1 MDEAVYQRMAEVQAT
16 HWWYAGRRRILDS
29 VISGLGLPQNALI
42 LEAGCGTGANLEIL
56 KKYGQ
61 VEGFEPF
68 DFAAA
73 KAAELSGCT
82 VKSGLLPDGIPFN
95 GPYDLIGAFDVIEH
109 VEPDLESL
117 KALLKITKQ
126 GGYGIFT
133 VPAFPFLWSR
143 HDEVNHHFR
152 RYRRHQFQTLL
163 EQAGYQVELISYY
176 NFFLFPAVV
185 AVRAMKKLLRI
196 KDTPDE
202 ALPKLPSLNT
212 ALKTLFSAE
221 RILLKAGSLPFGVSI
236 IAVGRKP

>member
-1 MDEAVYQRMAEVQAT
+1 MDEAVYQRMAEVQSS
-16 HWWYAGRRRILDS
+16 HWWYEGRRRILQS
-29 VISGLGLPQNALI
+29 IISALRLPQNARI
-42 LEAGCGTGANLEIL
+42 LEAGCGTGANLELL

-73 KAAELSGCT
+73 KAAEISGCT
-82 VKSGLLPDGIPFN
+82 IKSGLLPNGIPFE

-117 KALLKITKQ
+117 KALHRITKP
-126 GGYGIFT
+126 GGYGVFT

-152 RYRRHQFQTLL
+152 RYRRDEFKALL
-163 EQAGYQVELISYY
+163 EKAGYQVQLISYY
-176 NFFLFPAVV
+176 NFFLFPVV
-185 AVRAMKKLLRI
+185 VVVRAIKKTFKI
-196 KDTPDE
+196 KETPDE
-202 ALPKLPSLNT
+202 ALPKLPGLNT
-212 ALKTLFSAE
+212 ALKLLFASE
-221 RILLKAGSLPFGVSI
+221 RRLLRFVSLPFGVSI